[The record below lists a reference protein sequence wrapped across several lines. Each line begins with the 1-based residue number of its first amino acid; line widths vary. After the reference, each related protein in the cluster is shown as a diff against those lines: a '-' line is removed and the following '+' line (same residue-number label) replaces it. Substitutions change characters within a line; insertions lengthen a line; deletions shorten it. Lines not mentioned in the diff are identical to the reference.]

1 VPELTDYLDEKTLRE
16 VQEVFSKITERT
28 VRICAC
34 DGQPVLAPLPGS
46 SLDLTIAIP
55 KQGKVSES
63 KMAKLERQTQQ
74 AKPVKIGDLARKT
87 ILRTKKTPDRTM
99 EIPVVF
105 EGETIALLKLYPFN
119 PSLEIKTQVTRL
131 PDEFRRKLLQLMS
144 NMLVRLCKDA
154 TRLRSRIEELLTLYR
169 LMGKFNEQRNLQHIL
184 DVVTKTVVEV
194 MKAKACSVRL
204 LSEDGSELV
213 IRAVYSISSDYLDK
227 RPIPLSKSKL
237 DSEALT
243 TNKVVYVADMGSDP
257 RVVHPKDSRREGLV
271 SGLCAPMIYKG
282 KGEGVLRVFTGQLHR
297 FSWFDKQLLQAIASA
312 AAAAI
317 ANARLYDQAVE
328 SMAIKRQLAQAGEV
342 QRKMIPHKSP
352 EIQGFDIHGEYIPS
366 YELAGDFFDFIEL
379 PGENLGIAVC
389 DVVGKGIRASLLMA
403 SIRASLRAHAR
414 SVYDMGDLLGEVNR
428 DLCADTISSDF
439 ATMFYC
445 VLNHSTKRLTYSCAG
460 HMPPILV
467 RDGKIVELQASGGM
481 LGVLPDM
488 KFPKGVVDLL
498 PGDVILAYT
507 DGLSEAVNFEHEEYG
522 RDRTEQAMIVAVSEG
537 YSAENIVRHCLWD
550 MRRFT
555 GLHTLMDDRTLVVI
569 KVDDLLPS

>member
-1 VPELTDYLDEKTLRE
+1 MPELTDYLDEKTLRS
-16 VQEVFSKITERT
+16 VQEVFSTITERT
-28 VRICAC
+28 VRICAR
-34 DGQPVLAPLPGS
+34 DGQPVLAPLPGNTS
-46 SLDLTIAIP
+46 DSATIIP
-55 KQGKVSES
+55 TRGKISES
-63 KMAKLERQTQQ
+63 KMVKLAGKSQQT
-74 AKPVKIGDLARKT
+74 KPMKIGDLARKT
-87 ILRTKKTPDRTM
+87 IGLTTKPDRTM
-99 EIPVVF
+99 EIPVVY
-105 EGETIALLKLYPFN
+105 ERKTIGLLRMYPFN
-119 PSLEIKTQVTRL
+119 RSVETKTPVAKL
-131 PDEFRRKLLQLMS
+131 PDEYRRKLMQLMS

-154 TRLRSRIEELLTLYR
+154 THLRNRVEELLTLYR
-169 LMGKFNEQRNLQHIL
+169 LMSKFNEQRTLQHIL
-184 DVVTKTVVEV
+184 DVVTKMVVEV

-204 LSEDGSELV
+204 LSEDGSELI
-213 IRAVYSISSDYLDK
+213 IRAVYSISSGYLDK

-237 DSEALT
+237 DSEALS

-282 KGEGVLRVFTGQLHR
+282 KGEGVLRVFTGRPHR
-297 FSWFDKQLLQAIASA
+297 FSWFDKQLLHAIAGA

-317 ANARLYDQAVE
+317 ANARLYDEAVE

-342 QRKMIPHKSP
+342 QRKMIPRKPP
-352 EIQGFDIHGEYIPS
+352 EIAGFDIHGRYIPCH
-366 YELAGDFFDFIEL
+366 ELAGDFFDFIKL
-379 PGENLGIAVC
+379 PNENLGIAVC

-445 VLNHSTKRLTYSCAG
+445 VLDHSTKRLTYCCAG

-467 RDGKIVELQASGGM
+467 RDGKIVELEAPGGM

-488 KFPKGVVDLL
+488 EFPKGIVDLR

-507 DGLSEAVNFEHEEYG
+507 DGLSEALNFSHEEYG
-522 RDRTEQAMIVAVSEG
+522 RGRIEQALTVAVSEG

-555 GLHTLMDDRTLVVI
+555 GLHRFMDDRTLVVV
-569 KVDDLLPS
+569 KVDD